1 MNECDRISVT
11 EAARQ
16 LGMTEQAIRV
26 LMQRKK
32 LPIGQVIDHGSKKEY
47 LIWQSKID
55 SFKAS

>member
-16 LGMTEQAIRV
+16 LGMTEQAVRV

-32 LPIGQVIDHGSKKEY
+32 LPIGQVIDHGGKKEY
-47 LIWQSKID
+47 LIWQSRVD
-55 SFKAS
+55 AFKAS

>member
-1 MNECDRISVT
+1 MPTCDRVT
-11 EAARQ
+11 VKSAAEQ

-32 LPIGQVIDHGSKKEY
+32 LPIGQVIDHGGKREY